1 MRVKV
6 SLLITGVLLY
16 LSSTALVGGVA
27 LWLTLHA
34 YAASGET
41 LSATTSAAILNT
53 AAATLLWL
61 AFFGGFDMFLT
72 LWTIM
77 QNRQHE
83 AYLLRREETEQKER
97 EAREKAM
104 KEERRAREEERAAR
118 EKALEVERAARSREL
133 DEQRKFQQAL
143 IEHLAVEREETRRLR
158 EEERRAR
165 EEERREREEERRE
178 REENRQEREQFFA
191 TLLQAERERSDLL
204 MTRLLDLTDRLDK
217 RNNGNG
223 NGNGTHNAE

>member
-6 SLLITGVLLY
+6 SLLIAGVLLY

-27 LWLTLHA
+27 LWLTLRA

-104 KEERRAREEERAAR
+104 KEERQARVEERAAR
-118 EKALEVERAARSREL
+118 DKELEAERAARSREL

-143 IEHLAVEREETRRLR
+143 IEHLAAEREETRRL
-158 EEERRAR
+158 
-165 EEERREREEERRE
+165 REEERRE

-191 TLLQAERERSDLL
+191 TLLQAERERNDLL
-204 MTRLLDLTDRLDK
+204 MTRLLDLTDRLDRRK
-217 RNNGNG
+217 NG